1 MSHLLR
7 ILFTA
12 IILTVLAGIALYFA
26 ADGVKEKGLALL
38 YGSPYVPSDF
48 KKVLESV
55 YSSPAIKHQQL
66 IEELNRN
73 IGAIEKA
80 AQKFSASSPD
90 TLKAVARSKEII
102 QEVLAKNIDPA
113 FVKTVSEAVTQKL
126 AAPPTRQIGS
136 GVSCPQK

>member
-12 IILTVLAGIALYFA
+12 VILTVIAGAALYFA
-26 ADGVKEKGLALL
+26 ADGVKEKSLALL

-48 KKVLESV
+48 KKILESV

-73 IGAIEKA
+73 IGTIEKA
-80 AQKFSASSPD
+80 ARQFSTNSPD

-126 AAPPTRQIGS
+126 AAS
-136 GVSCPQK
+136 GDSCPKK